1 MDLFFTHFRAYKQ
14 LITSRSNHLFPVA
27 ATEILTWLYVISA
40 KSLTSC
46 KKNVTKWVAACHFFK
61 KDPFMSKKLAHLNKT
76 IHSRY
81 PVLTKKGK
89 KLADYVLTTPDK
101 AVFMTTR
108 ELAAHVEVSE
118 ATVVRFVRQLG
129 YPSYGTFIKA
139 LRELID
145 TELTLTERS
154 RIDSSPV
161 RSDDAE
167 LERITNQDIENIK
180 SLSKSIDIKEV
191 KRVRKILKDAESVN
205 VIGSRLSY
213 SSAFYLGWS
222 MAKVRENVRIYKG
235 SDKTTMDSL
244 LFSSKKSV
252 NIIVA
257 TSRYPNDLIQLGK
270 FINRRKFP
278 MILLTDSQAC
288 PLAPMSD
295 YVLVAPLQSIPFLG
309 NPASMISLITYLVH
323 SLAVDMGEKLKIHQ
337 EKLEQA
343 YLENDILF
351 YY

>member
-1 MDLFFTHFRAYKQ
+1 MT
-14 LITSRSNHLFPVA
+14 N
-27 ATEILTWLYVISA
+27 E
-40 KSLTSC
+40 
-46 KKNVTKWVAACHFFK
+46 
-61 KDPFMSKKLAHLNKT
+61 LAHFNKT
-76 IHSRY
+76 IHTRY

-89 KLADYVLTTPDK
+89 KLADYVLANPDK

-108 ELAAHVEVSE
+108 ELAASVEVSE
-118 ATVVRFVRQLG
+118 ATVVRFVRQLE
-129 YPSYGTFIKA
+129 YPSYGSFIKA

-154 RIDSSPV
+154 RINISPI
-161 RSDDAE
+161 RSDDKE
-167 LERITNQDIENIK
+167 LERITNQDIENIR
-180 SLSKSIDIKEV
+180 SLCKNIDLNEAKKI
-191 KRVRKILKDAESVN
+191 RKIIKDAESVN

-213 SSAFYLGWS
+213 SCAFYLGWS
-222 MAKVRENVRIYKG
+222 MAKVRQNVKIFKG

-244 LFSSKKSV
+244 IFSSSKSV
-252 NIIVA
+252 SIIVA

-270 FINRRKFP
+270 FINRRKLP
-278 MILLTDSQAC
+278 MILLTDSHSC

-309 NPASMISLITYLVH
+309 NPASLISLITYLVH